1 MSTIKTTNITHGS
14 NSGTANIALAS
25 DGTITFAKPLDNL
38 PTFGVRPSSDQTGV
52 AQNTLTK
59 IVWGTEDWDVGS
71 CFASDKFTV
80 PAGKAG
86 IYHFDVQACIDDVD
100 DTKEVE
106 LRLYKNGSGIN
117 TPQSDREWSSGNS
130 SLIFVRHSLCYNL
143 AVGDYIEVYIVHG
156 TSGDQVVNADRTYW
170 SGFRLAGY
178 NP

>member
-1 MSTIKTTNITHGS
+1 MSTLKTTSITHGS

-38 PTFGVRPSSDQTGV
+38 PTFGVRPSSNQTGV

-71 CFASDKFTV
+71 SFASDKFTV

-86 IYHFDVQACIDDVD
+86 IYHFDVQACIDDVGD
-100 DTKEVE
+100 NTEVE

-117 TPQSDREWSSGNS
+117 TPQSDRSWSTGSNN
-130 SLIFVRHSLCYNL
+130 LIFVRHSLLYSL

-156 TSGDQVVNADRTYW
+156 ESGDQVVNADRTYW